1 MCLFPACSPAALFP
15 SECVG
20 RTQKEE
26 EVGFVKEKSFY
37 FVASHTDRCCWER
50 SLDNLFVCFLFA
62 NKDIRY
68 RRSFKKNPL
77 TFHLS
82 FSKSWLDPIFSFH
95 TLSPPV
101 GLWRTGGPCNRPS
114 SPGERTHLPPPPLS
128 RSFERRRFVSGL
140 GRTPAE
146 VSAML
151 RCVLQRANN
160 LRHSDPL
167 AGVVFRGKRIL
178 GDAGKTNTG
187 QLVHIRFH
195 SIHCF
200 HM

>member
-1 MCLFPACSPAALFP
+1 MVGSHFFLSHVPLCYLPLVSGGPGGHWLLSA
-15 SECVG
+15 SEL
-20 RTQKEE
+20 R
-26 EVGFVKEKSFY
+26 
-37 FVASHTDRCCWER
+37 
-50 SLDNLFVCFLFA
+50 
-62 NKDIRY
+62 
-68 RRSFKKNPL
+68 
-77 TFHLS
+77 
-82 FSKSWLDPIFSFH
+82 
-95 TLSPPV
+95 
-101 GLWRTGGPCNRPS
+101 GPCNRPS

-128 RSFERRRFVSGL
+128 RSLERRRFVSGL

-178 GDAGKTNTG
+178 GDSGKTNTG